1 MASHRLVSYCARA
14 GLAVVLASSVAA
26 CASSGGRSGATP
38 SASAVASSSETPVV
52 TTKNVTAA
60 DRDGRWTVTFK
71 KPVISG
77 VATAGEMNGRID
89 LLVDG
94 YINEFQANDFP
105 PPDPVYGPATLEGDY
120 TLGVVSPTIVSVRL
134 NVFTNLTDYADQRV
148 SGLNMRVA
156 DGSVIRLAELFSDP
170 TAAVPVLSEQC
181 QTRLA
186 GSSFAENLI
195 WPDSVSLG
203 DFEKGWI
210 MTDTGLGFA
219 FGKGEV
225 ATGAAGVV
233 DVTIP
238 WTEPALVGILK
249 PTGPAGEL
257 LH

>member
-1 MASHRLVSYCARA
+1 
-14 GLAVVLASSVAA
+14 
-26 CASSGGRSGATP
+26 
-38 SASAVASSSETPVV
+38 V
-52 TTKNVTAA
+52 TTKKVTSA
-60 DRDGRWTVTFK
+60 DRDGRWTVSFK

-77 VATAGEMNGRID
+77 VATADEMNDRID
-89 LLVDG
+89 HLVDG
-94 YINEFQANDFP
+94 YINEFRANDFP

-156 DGSVIRLAELFSDP
+156 DGSLIRLAELFSDP

-186 GSSFAENLI
+186 GSSFAEDLI
-195 WPDSVSLG
+195 WPDSVNLG

-225 ATGAAGVV
+225 ATQAAGVV

-238 WTEPALVGILK
+238 WTEPALIGILK